1 MLTACLNRLLVNGV
15 APSNLLLQHLP
26 AWVITAHS
34 NADHIIII
42 IIIQTTNNICLR
54 KAFSHLS
61 NKLLGI
67 FWKTFKHLSRHFRKF
82 CSIQPENTQCFSV
95 NIKDFTGGALEQVLC
110 YTPVCYVVH
119 IVITISPDKHFPCG
133 TRANVMKPNTAGNEE
148 CWVLPYHK

>member
-67 FWKTFKHLSRHFRKF
+67 FWKTFKHLSRHFSSFVQFNQK
-82 CSIQPENTQCFSV
+82 THSV
-95 NIKDFTGGALEQVLC
+95 FL
-110 YTPVCYVVH
+110 
-119 IVITISPDKHFPCG
+119 
-133 TRANVMKPNTAGNEE
+133 
-148 CWVLPYHK
+148 